1 MLTKNTTLISL
12 NCWETFFGSVGAKA
26 FARAISVNHTLKHL
40 DISSQVTNKTI
51 GFDADAGKALVDALI
66 KNVSLTK
73 VRMSENK
80 FDWMSEGCIAN
91 VILHNHT
98 LTSLSACDGAF
109 REDYQKSEIN
119 GRLKSILDALTV
131 NHRLRDLNIGVSWSN
146 HREMVSKLIE
156 RNIRK
161 DREAKL
167 KIQTVVGDRLRDIKF
182 SWD

>member
-1 MLTKNTTLISL
+1 L
-12 NCWETFFGSVGAKA
+12 WETFFGSVGAKA
-26 FARAISVNHTLKHL
+26 FARAIAVNQTLEHL
-40 DISSQVTNKTI
+40 DISSQATHKTI
-51 GFDADAGKALVDALI
+51 GFDVDAGKALVDALM
-66 KNVSLTK
+66 KNNSLTK

-91 VILHNHT
+91 VILHNHS

-109 REDYQKSEIN
+109 RDEYQKSDIN

-131 NHRLRDLNIGVSWSN
+131 NHRLQDLNISVSWSN

-156 RNIRK
+156 RNIRESQ
-161 DREAKL
+161 EAKL
-167 KIQTVVGDRLRDIKF
+167 KIHSVVGDRLRDIKF